1 MVDVSKWVSQIE
13 ACMHQDDDDRAKTVG
28 MKAHAKQF
36 ATVPVRL

>member
-1 MVDVSKWVSQIE
+1 
-13 ACMHQDDDDRAKTVG
+13 MHQDDDDRAKTVG